1 VQGPAG
7 AGGLRTGGAP
17 AQTSGVWVE
26 ELSPVEAYASTG
38 GRDDDRSGRGP
49 ERWTGA
55 RFLGRRVVFYAVT
68 AWAAI
73 TLNFIIP
80 RLMPGDPAESVLSR
94 FSGPVTP
101 QQLAAVKAQFGLS
114 NSGILAQYGA
124 YLRDLAHGDLGVSI
138 TYFPEKV
145 STVIG
150 AALPWTVILLGV
162 STVIGFALGTLL
174 GVLFGWRR
182 GARMDWFLPAGSFFS
197 SVPYFWVALLAL
209 TVFGADL
216 HWFPL
221 SGGYADNLH
230 PGWTG
235 AFVASALWHSLLPAF
250 TIVICA
256 LAGWVLGMR
265 NMMVT
270 VLSDDYVL
278 VAEAKGLPR
287 RRVIFGYAAR
297 NALLPNVASFA
308 LALGFIVG
316 GSIVVEEVFSY
327 PGIGF
332 LLFNAVGNSD
342 YPLMEG
348 IFLVIT
354 LMVLAANLLADVCY
368 VLLDPRTRAQH

>member
-1 VQGPAG
+1 
-7 AGGLRTGGAP
+7 
-17 AQTSGVWVE
+17 
-26 ELSPVEAYASTG
+26 
-38 GRDDDRSGRGP
+38 
-49 ERWTGA
+49 
-55 RFLGRRVVFYAVT
+55 
-68 AWAAI
+68 
-73 TLNFIIP
+73 
-80 RLMPGDPAESVLSR
+80 MPGNPAETVLSR

-101 QQLAAVKAQFGLS
+101 QQLAAIKAQFGLS
-114 NSGILAQYGA
+114 NAGVLAQYGD
-124 YLRDLAHGDLGVSI
+124 YLRDVAHGDLGISI

-174 GVLFGWRR
+174 GVFFGWRR
-182 GARMDWFLPAGSFFS
+182 GGRLDWLLPVGSFFS
-197 SVPYFWVALLAL
+197 SVPYFWIALLAL

-221 SGGYADNLH
+221 SGGYADDLH

-235 AFVASALWHSLLPAF
+235 AFVISAVWHSVLPAS

-265 NMMVT
+265 NMMVS

-287 RRVIFGYAAR
+287 RRVVFGYAAR

-368 VLLDPRTRAQH
+368 VLLDPRTRAQR

>member
-1 VQGPAG
+1 MIAG
-7 AGGLRTGGAP
+7 LQPDVVDGTEVAVEAPRDQP
-17 AQTSGVWVE
+17 AQAAEVSRHSHQW
-26 ELSPVEAYASTG
+26 A
-38 GRDDDRSGRGP
+38 RG
-49 ERWTGA
+49 
-55 RFLGRRVVFYAVT
+55 RFLARRIMFYAVT

-73 TLNFIIP
+73 TLNFLIP
-80 RLMPGDPAESVLSR
+80 RLMPGDPAETVLSH
-94 FSGPVTP
+94 FSGPITP
-101 QQLAAVKAQFGLS
+101 EQVAAVKSEFGLS

-124 YLRDLAHGDLGVSI
+124 YLRDLLHGNLGIST

-145 STVIG
+145 SAVIG

-162 STVIGFALGTLL
+162 STLIGFVVGTLL
-174 GVLFGWRR
+174 GVFFGWRR
-182 GARMDWFLPAGSFFS
+182 GGRLDWLLPVGSFFS
-197 SVPYFWVALLAL
+197 SVPYFWIALLAL
-209 TVFGADL
+209 TIFGANL

-221 SGGYADNLH
+221 SGGYADDLH

-235 AFVASALWHSLLPAF
+235 AFVASALWHSVLPAF
-250 TIVICA
+250 TIVICS

-270 VLSDDYVL
+270 VLSEDYLL
-278 VAEAKGLPR
+278 VAEAKGLSAR
-287 RRVIFGYAAR
+287 RTVFGYAAR
-297 NALLPNVASFA
+297 NALLPNVANFA

-332 LLFNAVGNSD
+332 LLFNAVGNTD

-354 LMVLAANLLADVCY
+354 LMVLIANLLADLCY
-368 VLLDPRTRAQH
+368 VMLDPRIRAQR